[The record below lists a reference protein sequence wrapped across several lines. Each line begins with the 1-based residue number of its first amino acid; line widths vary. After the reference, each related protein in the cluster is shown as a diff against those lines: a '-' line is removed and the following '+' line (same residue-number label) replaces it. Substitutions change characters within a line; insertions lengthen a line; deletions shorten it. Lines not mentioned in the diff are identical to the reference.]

1 MQLKNQSAPA
11 ERNTPG
17 VDGARSETGN
27 LSFDVYRPQPLL
39 IVISGPSGVGKD
51 AILKRLK
58 ARQVEFHFVITATSR
73 RRRAGETDGVDYFFV
88 SGEEFKRMIEQDELI
103 EYAYVYDHYKG
114 VPKSQVKAA
123 FESGKDVFMRLD
135 VQGAAR
141 VRALF
146 PEAVLLFI
154 IPSDIQEWYQR
165 LINRQTETPAS
176 LQVRIET
183 ARREMECLPQ
193 FDYLVV
199 NPQGKLDQAVDTILA
214 IVHAEHHRV
223 SHRRVRL

>member
-1 MQLKNQSAPA
+1 MHLDNQSAPA
-11 ERNTPG
+11 KRHPLRGEGTSP
-17 VDGARSETGN
+17 ETGS

-51 AILKRLK
+51 AVLKRLK
-58 ARQVEFHFVITATSR
+58 ARLIEFQFVITATSR
-73 RRRAGETDGVDYFFV
+73 ARRASETHGVDYFFV
-88 SGEEFKRMIEQDELI
+88 SEEEFKRMIEQDELI

-114 VPKSQVKAA
+114 VPKSQIKAA

-154 IPSDIQEWYQR
+154 IPSDVQEWYLR
-165 LINRQTETPAS
+165 LTNRQTESPES

-193 FDYLVV
+193 FDYLVI
-199 NPQGKLDQAVDTILA
+199 NPEGKLEQTVDTILA
-214 IVHAEHHRV
+214 IVRAEHHRV
-223 SHRRVRL
+223 SHRRVQL